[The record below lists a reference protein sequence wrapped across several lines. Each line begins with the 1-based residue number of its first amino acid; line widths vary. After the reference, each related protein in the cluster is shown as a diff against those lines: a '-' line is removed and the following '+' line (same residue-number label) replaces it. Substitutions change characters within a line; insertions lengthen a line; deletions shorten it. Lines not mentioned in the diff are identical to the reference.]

1 MACGAYLISYMQTN
15 PPPGFTKNM
24 LQALLPYLPG
34 ILLSYLAF
42 ILAVAS
48 PGPNVLAVM
57 GTSMSVGRTSG
68 IALAMGIA
76 LGSLTWGLLSVLG
89 LSIIFST
96 YAMALYIVKVLGG
109 GYLLYLAYQALK
121 SAASRHDIDVHTLT
135 GRKRTPFGYAVRGN
149 IIMMTNPKAV
159 IAWVAIMSLGLKPG
173 APIWV
178 GLVIVFGAFIISA
191 LAHLL
196 YAIAFSTPLMVRI
209 YARARRS
216 IQASLGAFFAFAGVK
231 LLTSEN

>member
-1 MACGAYLISYMQTN
+1 MMH
-15 PPPGFTKNM
+15 
-24 LQALLPYLPG
+24 ALLPYLPG

-57 GTSMSVGRTSG
+57 GTSMGVGRTSG

-76 LGSLTWGLLSVLG
+76 FGSLTWGLLSVLG
-89 LSIIFST
+89 LSIILST
-96 YAMALYIVKVLGG
+96 YAMALYIIKILGG
-109 GYLLYLAYQALK
+109 IYLLYLAYQAVK
-121 SAASRHDIDVHTLT
+121 SAASRHDITAHTLA
-135 GRKRTPFGYAVRGN
+135 GRKRTPIGYAVRGY

-159 IAWVAIMSLGLKPG
+159 IAWVAIMSLGLKPD

-178 GLVIVFGAFIISA
+178 GLLIVSGAFIISIA
-191 LAHLL
+191 AHLL
-196 YAIAFSTPLMVRI
+196 YAVAFSTPLMVRI
-209 YARARRS
+209 YTKARRS
-216 IQASLGAFFAFAGVK
+216 IQACFGTFFAFAGIK